1 VRPAPPKK
9 RKKNLKRRKRGRKK
23 RKKEGMEGEREGR
36 RKKGRKEKRKK
47 EKNHTMTNVAH
58 GAGWNMTL
66 RMTRHMTSVRKQNV
80 TTKFKKTL
88 ALLESLLPEYQV
100 SLTKLSEN
108 SRILGWING
117 STYQQEWLQ
126 RDRSGIVLSSHFCG
140 CSSSEALETIRQT
153 VLLPLIWGEL
163 PGQNSSQ
170 FSDSSLERMPSSW
183 LVSAL
188 AL

>member
-36 RKKGRKEKRKK
+36 RKEGRKEKRKK

-80 TTKFKKTL
+80 TTKFKKPWLSWSLCFQNIKL
-88 ALLESLLPEYQV
+88 A
-100 SLTKLSEN
+100 
-108 SRILGWING
+108 
-117 STYQQEWLQ
+117 
-126 RDRSGIVLSSHFCG
+126 
-140 CSSSEALETIRQT
+140 
-153 VLLPLIWGEL
+153 
-163 PGQNSSQ
+163 
-170 FSDSSLERMPSSW
+170 
-183 LVSAL
+183 
-188 AL
+188 